1 MTTLTVTAQGQI
13 KFRNVVLKH
22 FGIRPGGKFHY
33 GLHAE
38 GEPAPTVASRT
49 QDAETTET
57 QDQRQP
63 ARH

>member
-33 GLHAE
+33 GLQAE
-38 GEPAPTVASRT
+38 GDSAPTETVRT
-49 QDAETTET
+49 QDTETTET